1 MTISNPMLDLNIR
14 TPPTATSQLGPPLA
28 LAAGLAAA
36 VAALALFSQRLHGD
50 LVPAALSGMFF
61 VLAAVIAALTWRRPR
76 KTPRLSYWDV
86 AGVFTLIGVC
96 IAATVEPEQMINIVS
111 PNRQP

>member
-28 LAAGLAAA
+28 LAAGLAA
-36 VAALALFSQRLHGD
+36 
-50 LVPAALSGMFF
+50 AALSGMFF